1 MPIKS
6 IGADSFEQIWAL
18 YSVGSYEKAYEGLQN
33 MTGPLSQ
40 SSLWLL
46 GEMHFLG
53 RGTRV
58 DMSLA
63 RKFLEQSSLK
73 RFSSKYI
80 YPFRKQRPVYSL
92 GGTVWAE
99 SRQLRNVSRYS
110 FRFSNKNCKT
120 IRTFGCGDASLIPIV
135 LYYHGYNF
143 PIP

>member
-1 MPIKS
+1 MKEIIPHLLVTCLYLMPIKS

-18 YSVGSYEKAYEGLQN
+18 YSVGSYEKAYEGIQN

-53 RGTRV
+53 RGARV

-110 FRFSNKNCKT
+110 ATASWYSINASRCS
-120 IRTFGCGDASLIPIV
+120 IDASW
-135 LYYHGYNF
+135 
-143 PIP
+143 